1 MAATFHFFA
10 ALPAELRNSIW
21 HAALPESIV
30 GPSLYFY
37 RDRRYWCGR
46 RLAESEEGY
55 IAGSRVMGIK
65 FRSDLLE
72 CNTQFHVPLVFVNQE
87 ARGIA
92 LAWLQEEARHFLRV
106 TLL

>member
-1 MAATFHFFA
+1 
-10 ALPAELRNSIW
+10 
-21 HAALPESIV
+21 
-30 GPSLYFY
+30 
-37 RDRRYWCGR
+37 
-46 RLAESEEGY
+46 
-55 IAGSRVMGIK
+55 MGIK